1 MMGQRR
7 QLRFGVMCAGT
18 PFAAWEAECLDRLV
32 ALENVSLA
40 LLIIDKRAEAPRVR
54 PGPVGRVRSL
64 LRSDRILWVLYERLL
79 VDGRIRALELV
90 DRSARLQDVPV
101 LACGVSRRGRFSEY
115 FSASDIEIIRSHE
128 LDFIL
133 RFAFGIVRGEIL
145 QVPRYGIWSFH
156 HDDEMRY
163 RGGPPAFWEIYRG
176 DPHTGVVLQRLTERL
191 DGGVVLRK
199 HAFDT
204 VLHSY
209 TRNRDVGLFGCAA
222 WPAQVCRDLLAGKD
236 EYLGGVP
243 SASTA
248 PIFHTPSNG
257 EMLRFA
263 LTLGRN
269 YLLRCIWGPRSAV
282 STRPSPRRPAEP
294 ERRRG
299 RASGGQERDGA
310 GGGERGS

>member
-1 MMGQRR
+1 MCEGMTKGRR

-18 PFAAWEAECLDRLV
+18 TFAAWEAECLDRLV
-32 ALENVSLA
+32 ALENTRLA

-54 PGPVGRVRSL
+54 PGPAARVRSL
-64 LRSDRILWVLYERLL
+64 LRSDRILWLLYERLL
-79 VDGRIRALELV
+79 VDGRIKALEPV
-90 DRSARLQDVPV
+90 DWSARLQGVSV
-101 LACGVSRRGRFSEY
+101 LACDVSRRGRFSEY
-115 FSASDIEIIRSHE
+115 FSAYDIEIIRGHG

-145 QVPRYGIWSFH
+145 QAPRYGIWSFH

-209 TRNRDVGLFGCAA
+209 TRNRDVGLFGCAP
-222 WPAQVCRDLLAGKD
+222 WPAEVCRDLLAGKD
-236 EYLGGVP
+236 EYLDGVP
-243 SASTA
+243 STSTA
-248 PIFHTPSNG
+248 PIFHAPSNR

-263 LTLGRN
+263 VTLGRN
-269 YLLRCIWGPRSAV
+269 YLRHCI
-282 STRPSPRRPAEP
+282 
-294 ERRRG
+294 RG
-299 RASGGQERDGA
+299 RRSTSQLE
-310 GGGERGS
+310 